1 MVVGPASRLSC
12 GESQTDG
19 VADSCPLG
27 VASVGDF
34 SLFHCCNAS
43 FLSMCSYVLYY
54 CRLVPVFFSSS
65 TSSLQ
70 SPEFQFFRFRFFSQ
84 ECGMCRSIVCQLA
97 EQLLLSFCL
106 SFESLSK
113 SSKMRQLHCSLSL
126 NLEKEWE
133 LEQDHLSCWAFS
145 ILSFALT
152 LGENRSPFLL

>member
-1 MVVGPASRLSC
+1 M
-12 GESQTDG
+12 ESQTAVLWVLPPSEIFHFSI
-19 VADSCPLG
+19 VATLPFCQCAVTYYIIAD
-27 VASVGDF
+27 
-34 SLFHCCNAS
+34 
-43 FLSMCSYVLYY
+43 LS
-54 CRLVPVFFSSS
+54 PFFFSS

-70 SPEFQFFRFRFFSQ
+70 SPEFPFFRFRFFSP

-113 SSKMRQLHCSLSL
+113 SSKMRQLRCSLSL